1 MNGTSELKAENIV
14 ATRSA
19 AFLYE
24 RRIVKGASLTIRGGE
39 RVAAVA
45 PYGAGK
51 TTLLAALAGL
61 LPISSGSLTLD
72 GTPYAAPTGDVA
84 LIPSTPSSFPWM
96 NARENVEFALKATGV
111 ESEAREAKA
120 DEALKIVGLEGYETH
135 TPDNASVGFRFR
147 IALAR
152 AVAVDPKFLLLDE
165 PFRDASDRLRA
176 ELLDALDAAATTTG
190 AGVLLATS
198 NFSTASAFADRVAL
212 LAPTPTRVLAEIDG
226 KREGES
232 DKDALRRVRDEAEV
246 QLLEAVGEEHFHFSL

>member
-120 DEALKIVGLEGYETH
+120 DEALKIVGLEGYEFH

-152 AVAVDPKFLLLDE
+152 AVAVDPKFILLDE
-165 PFRDASDRLRA
+165 P
-176 ELLDALDAAATTTG
+176 
-190 AGVLLATS
+190 
-198 NFSTASAFADRVAL
+198 
-212 LAPTPTRVLAEIDG
+212 
-226 KREGES
+226 
-232 DKDALRRVRDEAEV
+232 
-246 QLLEAVGEEHFHFSL
+246 